1 MAIRVTKI
9 SEALYTAT
17 ATPPHVY
24 ERWSTAEPLRMHQLC
39 EQLLAKRVHQVDV
52 GDAINDAD
60 REWLMRGQGKRLQG

>member
-17 ATPPHVY
+17 ATPPHVG
-24 ERWSTAEPLRMHQLC
+24 EPWSTGEPLRMHQLC
-39 EQLLAKRVHQVDV
+39 EQLLARGVHQVDV

-60 REWLMRGQGKRLQG
+60 REWLMRGKEKRFQS